1 MKYEMNYEFIKKQ
14 QQHKRGLI
22 QMLPKIKYL
31 TIKYLTQEKI
41 PDLSRV

>member
-31 TIKYLTQEKI
+31 TYAGVHKRKFPT
-41 PDLSRV
+41 